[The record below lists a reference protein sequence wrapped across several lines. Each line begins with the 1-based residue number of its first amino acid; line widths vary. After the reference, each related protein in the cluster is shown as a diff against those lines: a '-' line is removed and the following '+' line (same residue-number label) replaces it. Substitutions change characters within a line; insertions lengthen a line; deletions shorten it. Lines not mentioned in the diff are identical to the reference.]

1 MSPGEIAQIL
11 ANLQAATARSQY
23 TATSADAANQNAQ
36 NMQAA
41 EYAKKMED
49 EQVSGFTK
57 MLPTIAGI
65 AGSFIP
71 GVGIVAGPALAAATA
86 AATGQDALGAGLG
99 ALGGGLMGAA
109 TKGVTGAIGSG
120 LSQGAAEGATDTLAQ
135 AATTASQEAALET
148 GKLAIRGTDAL
159 ADAAVDAASEA
170 SQQAAVETGKIG
182 LRGTAE
188 AITAAETGTIT
199 PAQAAGMVSREPI
212 RVGAT
217 QTAAQGATQ
226 GAAQPMAQAG
236 TPMTADARLMALMG
250 QGNIAALPET
260 SALNVGQT
268 GGQLTMQNAPKP
280 GFFEQVGDAM
290 SLKNLNASMRDN
302 AMQQLGNLPGYTA
315 QSLVSNG
322 LQTIGQGIYDRNAP
336 MSYQGGGYGPATGA
350 PGAGG
355 GYIDAGPY
363 STNPYVYDP
372 ATQGVHPNMARMAQE
387 NIPYKDQFMM
397 ALGQGLQGL
406 GQQYA
411 LDQANRVEIPER
423 PFGLNPRTASE
434 IEAPYR
440 EAAAKRQE
448 QAIEQQRFNA
458 EMGLRNAQFG
468 ETIRSNKAT
477 EGYQQDRLELE
488 RSGQKLEERR
498 VSVLEKDFKEK
509 WLREPTPEQAAT
521 MRAVEMGIAEQNAKT
536 AAQNAATAGVRAQTE
551 KMRAEQEA
559 QLAPLRER
567 LLNAELSAQEAQT
580 QRLTDVAR
588 ANQARNYT
596 EFIQLVGAEAVLEAP
611 LSVISAAHNLGLLS
625 TEEASAR
632 INATIAANPTLL
644 DDPMMGLGGLG
655 GAGGSTGGPTG
666 GSVPFAGGLLDA
678 TVGGGAGKSNVTPEA
693 AGEAVNP
700 RPSAPNIS
708 QQLSSTVI
716 NPIQRQLASEIEQL
730 TNGAIG
736 FGPES
741 KARRKFSTYPSDR
754 ELLQMKNELIEMQE
768 LENTPGLLPGTREKN
783 RARYQEL
790 YNKYYQ

>member
-226 GAAQPMAQAG
+226 GAAQTVGQGAGGAANAVGPMAQAG

-355 GYIDAGPY
+355 GYIGAGPY

-372 ATQGVHPNMARMAQE
+372 ATQGVHPNMARMA
-387 NIPYKDQFMM
+387 
-397 ALGQGLQGL
+397 
-406 GQQYA
+406 
-411 LDQANRVEIPER
+411 
-423 PFGLNPRTASE
+423 
-434 IEAPYR
+434 
-440 EAAAKRQE
+440 
-448 QAIEQQRFNA
+448 
-458 EMGLRNAQFG
+458 
-468 ETIRSNKAT
+468 
-477 EGYQQDRLELE
+477 
-488 RSGQKLEERR
+488 
-498 VSVLEKDFKEK
+498 
-509 WLREPTPEQAAT
+509 
-521 MRAVEMGIAEQNAKT
+521 
-536 AAQNAATAGVRAQTE
+536 
-551 KMRAEQEA
+551 
-559 QLAPLRER
+559 
-567 LLNAELSAQEAQT
+567 
-580 QRLTDVAR
+580 
-588 ANQARNYT
+588 
-596 EFIQLVGAEAVLEAP
+596 
-611 LSVISAAHNLGLLS
+611 
-625 TEEASAR
+625 
-632 INATIAANPTLL
+632 
-644 DDPMMGLGGLG
+644 
-655 GAGGSTGGPTG
+655 
-666 GSVPFAGGLLDA
+666 
-678 TVGGGAGKSNVTPEA
+678 
-693 AGEAVNP
+693 
-700 RPSAPNIS
+700 
-708 QQLSSTVI
+708 
-716 NPIQRQLASEIEQL
+716 
-730 TNGAIG
+730 
-736 FGPES
+736 
-741 KARRKFSTYPSDR
+741 
-754 ELLQMKNELIEMQE
+754 
-768 LENTPGLLPGTREKN
+768 
-783 RARYQEL
+783 
-790 YNKYYQ
+790 